1 MHGEISL
8 DSALD
13 SGTIAT
19 FCIPFN
25 KPQFTG
31 TASPLVDL
39 GSLPDRL
46 QSELSVS
53 GHASDPDR
61 GSVTPPQSP
70 HDSLGALLPPHASRR
85 DSASSRFPAK
95 HASTTNNNR
104 NINMQDLDRQK
115 THVLIVEDKSV
126 SLSYISHLIY

>member
-1 MHGEISL
+1 MHGKITL

-13 SGTIAT
+13 SGTKAT

-53 GHASDPDR
+53 GCASEYER
-61 GSVTPPQSP
+61 ASVTPPQSP
-70 HDSLGALLPPHASRR
+70 PDSLGVVLPHFASRR
-85 DSASSRFPAK
+85 GSAGNRIPTKISS
-95 HASTTNNNR
+95 STNLSRDVTV
-104 NINMQDLDRQK
+104 QDLDRQK
-115 THVLIVEDKSV
+115 THVLIVEDK
-126 SLSYISHLIY
+126 